1 MQKEPFRIA
10 IPDSILDDL
19 RNRLSR
25 TRWPIDFA
33 NDSWAYGTNR
43 NYLEELVKY
52 WREQYDWRK
61 HEQEINTFSHFKV
74 TIDEVPIHFIHE
86 PGKGPKPISL
96 ILSHGWPWTF
106 WDLHKMIRPLADPG
120 AFGGDPIDAF
130 DVVVP
135 SLPGFCFSTP
145 LTKPGINW
153 WRTADLWVVLMREV
167 LGYTQFAAE
176 GGDWGALVTEQL
188 GHKYPQHLTGI
199 YLTLSIPMDFF
210 AGGEFRNSDYGPEE
224 QAALAR
230 VKEAAPHVIS
240 HVAVQTRDPQ
250 TLAYAM
256 HDSPVGLCAWILE
269 RRRSWSD
276 CGGEVERRFSKD
288 ELLTHIMLYWVTDCF
303 VTSVRYYYEARSQP
317 WTPAHT
323 RTPVVE
329 APTALG
335 IFPREL
341 LIPPRKWAERYF
353 NLKRWTPMTAGG
365 HFAPSEEPDQLVA
378 DLRAFYRSFR

>member
-1 MQKEPFRIA
+1 MQKQSFRVA
-10 IPDSILDDL
+10 VPDSVLDDL
-19 RNRLSR
+19 RQRLAR

-33 NDSWAYGTNR
+33 NENWAYGTNR
-43 NYLEELVKY
+43 DYLEELVKY
-52 WREQYDWRK
+52 WLNAYDWRK
-61 HEQEINTFSHFKV
+61 HEREINTFSHYKV
-74 TIDEVPIHFIHE
+74 TIEDVPIHFIMEH
-86 PGKGPKPISL
+86 GKGPKPIPL

-106 WDLHKMIRPLADPG
+106 WDLNKVIRPLTDP
-120 AFGGDPIDAF
+120 ASFGGDPIDSF

-153 WRTADLWVVLMREV
+153 WRTADLWLTLMRDV
-167 LGYTQFAAE
+167 LGYERFAAE

-188 GHKYPQHLTGI
+188 GHKYPQHLIGI
-199 YLTLSIPMDFF
+199 YLSLSIPMDFF
-210 AGGEFRNSDYGPEE
+210 SGRSFRDADYGSDE

-230 VKEAAPHVIS
+230 TKEAAPHIVS

-250 TLAYAM
+250 TLAYGM
-256 HDSPVGLCAWILE
+256 HDSPVALCAWILE
-269 RRRSWSD
+269 RRRAWSD
-276 CGGEVERRFSKD
+276 CGGDVERRFSKD

-303 VTSVRYYYEARSQP
+303 VTSVRYYYEARNHP
-317 WTPAHT
+317 WKPEHQ

-329 APTALG
+329 APTALA

-341 LIPPRKWAERYF
+341 LIPPRKWAENYF

-365 HFAPSEEPDQLVA
+365 HFAPSEEPEQLVS
-378 DLRAFYRSFR
+378 DIRAFYRSFR